1 MIRKPWPIVII
12 SFIFFIIPIINILG
26 TYYFLKSEYLFSDYI
41 RSLFLDSVNFLP
53 LFNMI
58 VPSLIAGYAVYS
70 VKKWSYPVF
79 LICMAWITCQM
90 FFKFSYQ
97 FSGSEFF
104 LTVIIPMIINIGY
117 VSYIL
122 LPKVRAPY
130 YDARLR
136 WWETKPRYVFETD
149 IKITFADTFTDGKM
163 TNISEGGLFAII
175 PTSIEPNTII
185 KLNLSILE
193 TPLEILAKVV
203 YRKPD
208 GTSHGLQFEKVTGPQ
223 KKIVKAIISK
233 LAANNYEMT
242 RPVPRWDE
250 DFIKWFKTLITT
262 GKGFVP
268 EVTTFQPPQ
277 KKD

>member
-12 SFIFFIIPIINILG
+12 SIIFFVIPIMNILG
-26 TYYFLKSEYLFSDYI
+26 TYFFLKADYLFTDYLK
-41 RSLFLDSVNFLP
+41 SLFFDSVNFLP
-53 LFNMI
+53 LFNMV
-58 VPSLIAGYAVYS
+58 VPSLVAGIAVYS

-79 LICMAWITCQM
+79 LVCMSWITWQM
-90 FFKFSYQ
+90 FYKFSYH
-97 FSGSEFF
+97 FSASE
-104 LTVIIPMIINIGY
+104 LIITVLLPMLINIAY

-130 YDARLR
+130 YDPRLR

-149 IKITFADTFTDGKM
+149 IKITYADIVTEGKM

-175 PTSIEPNTII
+175 PTAIEPNTIL

-193 TPLEILAKVV
+193 NDLEILAKIV

-208 GTSHGLQFEKVTGPQ
+208 GTSHGLQFHEVTGDQ
-223 KKIVKAIISK
+223 KKALKKIINN
-233 LAANNYEMT
+233 LATNNYEMT
-242 RPVPRWDE
+242 RPIPRWDE

-268 EVTTFQPPQ
+268 EVTSYQPPQ